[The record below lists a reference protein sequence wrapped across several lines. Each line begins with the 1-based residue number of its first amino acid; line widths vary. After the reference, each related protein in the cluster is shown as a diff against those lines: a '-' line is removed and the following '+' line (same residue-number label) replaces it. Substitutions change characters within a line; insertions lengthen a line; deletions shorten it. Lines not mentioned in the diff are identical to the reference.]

1 MEKQKPKIDAEK
13 NLHRR
18 AAPVQVLFCESFVKN
33 RQQAFRF
40 KLVLRLIPD
49 TGWRKGCEPIHE
61 EVIHVHQTN
70 IALIPAF
77 EPDRILLEI
86 AEELKRMD
94 LEVLVVDD
102 GSGPGFSEIF
112 EEMEKEAVVLHH
124 DSNRGKGAALKTG
137 LKYIRDRYT
146 EPYAVVT
153 VDADGQHRTADVM
166 RILLAVPAAED
177 SLILG
182 SRRFTGKV
190 PLRSRL
196 GNVLTRLVYRA
207 AAGVRVYDTQT
218 GLRAFSHKLVDRLLE
233 IDGDRYEYEMN
244 VLMAFAKD
252 RRTIREIPIETV
264 YLDGNTSSHFDV
276 LRDSFRIYREILKF
290 SVSSFAGFLTDFA
303 MYCFLLALTGNL
315 VLSNIAARLVSAAV
329 NYTLNRKFVFQSGA
343 PVGRSVTQYAA
354 LAAAILAG
362 NTIFL
367 KGLSSLGWNSYAAKI
382 MTEIIFFALS
392 WVMQKHVIFRRKEV
406 YYEKA

>member
-1 MEKQKPKIDAEK
+1 M
-13 NLHRR
+13 
-18 AAPVQVLFCESFVKN
+18 
-33 RQQAFRF
+33 
-40 KLVLRLIPD
+40 
-49 TGWRKGCEPIHE
+49 
-61 EVIHVHQTN
+61 HQTN

-124 DSNRGKGAALKTG
+124 DSNRGKGAALRTG

-244 VLMAFAKD
+244 VLMALAKD
-252 RRTIREIPIETV
+252 RRTIREIPIETI